1 MFQIPALSLL
11 RESLQN
17 SLINHRNQ
25 RRKLGHVTHASYLHR
40 EFVTHTVLPSALSRQ
55 LLNDSSAEV
64 SPNSLGSPLHSPVN
78 ITFHRLFTDQPHPLS
93 INFASVPF
101 CSVSIYIFL
110 QLPPNLLLML
120 PQPLSGKNCC
130 SGNVLLPLL

>member
-1 MFQIPALSLL
+1 MLQIPALSLL

-25 RRKLGHVTHASYLHR
+25 RRKLGHVTHASYLHH
-40 EFVTHTVLPSALSRQ
+40 ESVTHTVLLSAPSRQ
-55 LLNDSSAEV
+55 LLNDSSAGV
-64 SPNSLGSPLHSPVN
+64 SPSSPGRLLHSPMN
-78 ITFHRLFTDQPHPLS
+78 ITIHRLFTDQPHPLCT
-93 INFASVPF
+93 NFIFVPF
-101 CSVSIYIFL
+101 CSAPIYIFL

-120 PQPLSGKNCC
+120 PQPLSSKNCC